1 MERLTLAA
9 EIKAADGDEGIVE
22 GYGSVFGVVDQGGD
36 VVEKGAF
43 AGSLSRVMPKMLWQ
57 HDPSQVLGVWDG
69 VEEDEKGLKMRGR
82 INLGKQLGRDVMSD
96 LKMGAIN
103 GMSIGYRTRKSAAQG
118 NARLLKEVD
127 LWEVSLVTFP
137 MNESAQIDAVKA
149 AEMTER
155 EMERLLTREAG
166 LSRTVARRLMAG
178 GFKSVRAMRDAGE
191 DVGELAAL
199 LRARIAA
206 KTITS

>member
-22 GYGSVFGVVDQGGD
+22 GYGSVFGVLDQGGD

-43 AGSLSRVMPKMLWQ
+43 AGSLGKVRPKMLWQ
-57 HDPSQVLGVWDG
+57 HDPSQVLGVWDA
-69 VEEDEKGLKMRGR
+69 VEEDDRGLKLRGR
-82 INLGKQLGRDVMSD
+82 LNLQKQLGRDVLSD
-96 LKMGAIN
+96 IRMGAIN

-137 MNESAQIDAVKA
+137 MNEAATIDAVKA
-149 AEMTER
+149 ADMGPR
-155 EMERLLTREAG
+155 EFEQALRDAG
-166 LSRTVARRLMAG
+166 FSLSVAKRLMSG
-178 GFKSVRAMRDAGE
+178 GYKAVRAMRDAGE

-206 KTITS
+206 KTINR